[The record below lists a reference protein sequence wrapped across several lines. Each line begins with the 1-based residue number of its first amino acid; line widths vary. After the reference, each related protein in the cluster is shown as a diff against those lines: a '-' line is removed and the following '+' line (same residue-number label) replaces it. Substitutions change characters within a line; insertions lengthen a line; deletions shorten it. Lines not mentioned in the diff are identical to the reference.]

1 MMLYKAK
8 DRLHPTSSNFYASA
22 MASEQSF
29 QRQNEIYQL
38 SNYHPCFY
46 SKWTGQKIE
55 KDNDRLPSILQEYL
69 AITSYVA
76 AFKIAAGA

>member
-1 MMLYKAK
+1 MQVPWLQSSHSK
-8 DRLHPTSSNFYASA
+8 DK
-22 MASEQSF
+22 M
-29 QRQNEIYQL
+29 EIYQL